1 MVVNRILSDPI
12 DISRFPNAPR
22 TDKGIVKR
30 FTLEGME
37 LAFHK
42 NGIPSGQDS
51 VVSIGY
57 ALTVK
62 DDGEYIYAISLER
75 EDLRV
80 LASMLGISVK
90 ELQADYGTKSF
101 YGSYRIVMYGNDRKE
116 DIGAYPGEM
125 DEAAILSY
133 FLEAVYDSFDTIEDA
148 EEIL

>member
-1 MVVNRILSDPI
+1 MVVNRILTDPI

-30 FTLEGME
+30 FDLEGLE
-37 LAFHK
+37 VAFHK
-42 NGIPSGQDS
+42 NAIPSGSES

-57 ALTVK
+57 AMTVK

-75 EDLRV
+75 EDLRI

-90 ELQADYGTKSF
+90 ELQSDYGTKSF
-101 YGSYRIVMYGNDRKE
+101 YGSYKIVMYGNDRKE

-125 DEAAILSY
+125 EESAILNY
-133 FLEAVYDSFDTIEDA
+133 FLEAVYDSFDTVEDA
-148 EEIL
+148 EELV